1 MNPQSIA
8 HLAGLSSCLVMMD
21 KEDLPPTQRLT
32 VQFMQN
38 EIMEIVRIEDVKDS
52 FISMLGI
59 ASNIYASLS
68 PGIEKA
74 TQGKSGDELEAM
86 CRDLINSVNHEERND

>member
-8 HLAGLSSCLVMMD
+8 HLAGLSSCLVLMD
-21 KEDLPPTQRLT
+21 KDDLPPTQRMT

-52 FISMLGI
+52 FLSMLGI

-68 PGIEKA
+68 PGVEKA
-74 TQGKSGDELEAM
+74 LQGKSNEELESIGRNLIESVRKD
-86 CRDLINSVNHEERND
+86 RD